1 MRMRGVGI
9 VGMAV
14 LAVSVTSAAEV
25 GRVRS
30 PREVLGR
37 EIGSDR
43 VLASYGEVQA
53 YLRTLADESPRVR
66 RLDLGPTVEGRQMI
80 AVAISTPANLTRLGE
95 LRERWARIADPRH
108 ERPDEVVELVAT
120 TPACVVVTAGIHPTE
135 VAGPQSMLLFAH
147 ELAAAPS
154 GSSAAA
160 WLEDTVVVLVPS
172 LNPDGHEMVVDWYRR
187 YLGTPYEGSNPPFLY
202 HRYAGHDNNRDFVYL
217 NLPESRALNR
227 FLFLDWHPQAHLDLH
242 QMGLQGPR
250 QFVPPFADPIA
261 PLVHPL
267 VWRMTS
273 LLGGLMALRLEE
285 DGRAGVVSG
294 WEFDGAW
301 IGGTR
306 NTGWWKNVFGIL
318 TETAG
323 AALATPV
330 HLDDNEL
337 RAGGKGLADY
347 RPQLD
352 FPNPWRGGRWGLP
365 EAVAYQRVVLR
376 AFVEFAATW
385 RTSLLRGTSS
395 MAAEAVR
402 RGTQEAPWGWLV
414 PPSPTDPGR
423 ARHLVGLL
431 QQAGVEVEV
440 ARSPLTA
447 DGRTFPTGTVVLPAA
462 QPFRQFLLEVL
473 EPQPYP
479 EVRLTA
485 ASEPLPPYDVTA
497 WSLPLFLGVEV
508 VRVDTRLDG
517 AFARLT
523 SEAFPSSGPPA
534 KARRIM
540 VPASQVAAFAA
551 ANRALAAGLEVLR
564 VGGATTGEPAAFA
577 IAGEPEV
584 VARVVREAG
593 VEAQV
598 GRPVPSAGQ
607 RLHRARVGVLHPD
620 LGLEDAGWC
629 RLVLERA
636 GFEVEV
642 VDRRRLAA
650 AEGMAAL
657 DVLVLPAMD
666 KRILT
671 EGRARW
677 QPVVA
682 PPPEYVGGVGTAG
695 GEAVKALLARGG
707 TVVGVGGSAEWLIET
722 LELPVGVPTRALAR
736 SELACPGSLLRVEVD
751 ARSPLGWGLPSSLAV
766 LIDEPLGFE
775 TRPTGPGLRREV
787 GARFPDGPLLVAG
800 WMRGEERLRRR
811 AAAVTLSW
819 RSGRVVLLAFSPH
832 FRAQT
837 QAAFPLLFNA
847 IGMEMGDPVAGEPAG

>member
-1 MRMRGVGI
+1 MR
-9 VGMAV
+9 V
-14 LAVSVTSAAEV
+14 LAGLVVLLAAGGGETAA
-25 GRVRS
+25 VRS
-30 PREVLGR
+30 PREVLGI
-37 EIGSDR
+37 EVGGDR
-43 VLASYGEVQA
+43 VLASYEEVQS

-66 RLDLGPTVEGRQMI
+66 RLELGPTVEDRQMV
-80 AVAISTPANLTRLGE
+80 AVAISTPANLARLDD
-95 LRERWARIADPRH
+95 LRRRWARIADPRRG
-108 ERPDEVVELVAT
+108 RPGEIEELVAT
-120 TPACVVVTAGIHPTE
+120 TPACIVVTADIHSTE
-135 VAGPQSMLLFAH
+135 VAGSQSVLLLAH
-147 ELAAAPS
+147 ELASAPG
-154 GSSAAA
+154 GSSAAG
-160 WLEDTVVVLVPS
+160 WLEDVVVVLVPS

-187 YLGTPYEGSNPPFLY
+187 HLGTPYEGSSPPFLY
-202 HRYAGHDNNRDFVYL
+202 HRYAGHDNNRDFVFL

-227 FLFLDWHPQAHLDLH
+227 FVSHDWRPQAHLDLH

-323 AALATPV
+323 TALATPV
-330 HLDDNEL
+330 HIDENEL

-365 EAVAYQRVVLR
+365 EAVAYQRVLLR

-402 RGTQEAPWGWLV
+402 RGAQEAPRGWLV
-414 PPSPTDPGR
+414 PPSPADPGR

-431 QQAGVEVEV
+431 QQAGVEVQV

-447 DGRTFPTGTVVLPAA
+447 DGQTFPAGTVVLPAA
-462 QPFRQFLLEVL
+462 QPLRQYLLEVL

-479 EVRLTA
+479 EVRPTA
-485 ASEPLPPYDVTA
+485 ASEPLPPYDITA

-508 VRVDTRLDG
+508 VRVDSSLDG
-517 AFARLT
+517 VLEGLAG
-523 SEAFPSSGPPA
+523 EAFPPSGPPA
-534 KARRIM
+534 KVRRVV

-551 ANRALAAGLEVLR
+551 ANRALAAGLEVQR
-564 VGGATTGEPAAFA
+564 VGGPATGEPAAFA

-598 GRPVPSAGQ
+598 GQPSTPAGQ
-607 RLHRARVGVLHPD
+607 RLHRVRVGVLHPD

-642 VDRRRLAA
+642 VDRRRLVA
-650 AEGMAAL
+650 AESMAAL
-657 DVLVLPAMD
+657 DVLVLPAME

-671 EGRARW
+671 EGRAGWR
-677 QPVVA
+677 PVVA
-682 PPPEYVGGVGTAG
+682 PPAEYVGGVGAAG
-695 GEAVKALLARGG
+695 VEAVKALLARGG
-707 TVVGVGGSAEWLIET
+707 TVVGAGGSAEWLIET
-722 LELPVGVPTRALAR
+722 LELPVAVPTRALAR

-751 ARSPLGWGLPSSLAV
+751 DRSPLGWGLPASLAV
-766 LIDEPLGFE
+766 LVDEPLGFE
-775 TRPTGPGLRREV
+775 TRPTGPGLSREV
-787 GARFPDGPLLVAG
+787 SARFPDGPLLVAG
-800 WMRGEERLRRR
+800 WMRGEEKLRRR

-819 RSGRVVLLAFSPH
+819 RAGRVVLLAFSPH

-837 QAAFPLLFNA
+837 QAAFPLLLNTV
-847 IGMEMGDPVAGEPAG
+847 GMEMGDLVARKPGR